1 MDALK
6 TSIAPLAGAL
16 ICAHLSAPISAIA
29 GVYEAICEGDNQCT
43 VTMGAGRL
51 TMPGLAIDKE
61 KILSWSQGG
70 SGSKTDVG
78 MGVGSVILFGL
89 PGIIGF
95 GAKKHDYQFFVNY
108 LDGQANTQ
116 LATIKFKNNTPANQF
131 MMEMMGMTGLSVGEV
146 NKTLQAQIDTLKAEA
161 AEKNVSTV
169 SNVVSRS
176 KTTNAAGAH
185 ILMLI
190 PARKHGRKNIPIWQK
205 KKRQDSMRL
214 INNNPQGNSPK

>member
-6 TSIAPLAGAL
+6 RNMATLAGVL
-16 ICAHLSAPISAIA
+16 VCTQLSAPIPAIA
-29 GVYEAICEGDNQCT
+29 GAYEAICDGDNQCT

-51 TMPGLAIDKE
+51 TMPGLAIEKE

-95 GAKKHDYQFFVNY
+95 GAKKHDYQFFINY

-161 AEKNVSTV
+161 AEKKRIDSLECGLAIKNYKCSW
-169 SNVVSRS
+169 SAYL
-176 KTTNAAGAH
+176 NANPSQKAWAQKYPN
-185 ILMLI
+185 MAEKEK
-190 PARKHGRKNIPIWQK
+190 ARLNAV
-205 KKRQDSMRL
+205 D
-214 INNNPQGNSPK
+214 

>member
-29 GVYEAICEGDNQCT
+29 GVYEAICDGDNQCT

-51 TMPGLAIDKE
+51 TMPGLAIEKE

-95 GAKKHDYQFFVNY
+95 GAKNMIISS
-108 LDGQANTQ
+108 L
-116 LATIKFKNNTPANQF
+116 
-131 MMEMMGMTGLSVGEV
+131 
-146 NKTLQAQIDTLKAEA
+146 
-161 AEKNVSTV
+161 
-169 SNVVSRS
+169 
-176 KTTNAAGAH
+176 
-185 ILMLI
+185 LI
-190 PARKHGRKNIPIWQK
+190 I
-205 KKRQDSMRL
+205 
-214 INNNPQGNSPK
+214 